1 MGQLEIIGVMLPELI
16 PLVCA
21 AMSVNKGP
29 WMRPIITTEIQGFHK
44 RLVKVLCFLFFLS
57 LSNYSFF
64 LSTFLSFS
72 VFTIPLFLFFILFR
86 MFSCKHYNYNFQ
98 KSTVEV
104 SYALYLAGSHV
115 KARAHLCWD
124 DTGWYARP
132 LLVKL
137 HNHEYGCLCCSFG
150 GHHLLL
156 GKLMILEAQVGP
168 SSLDAGNNFF
178 FLYCF

>member
-1 MGQLEIIGVMLPELI
+1 MLPELI

-44 RLVKVLCFLFFLS
+44 RLVKVLCFLFSLS
-57 LSNYSFF
+57 LQLFF
-64 LSTFLSFS
+64 FPLYLPFLFCLHH
-72 VFTIPLFLFFILFR
+72 PLFLFFILFR